1 MNKPDKMNRG
11 LFLAAGWIW
20 MAVASGVTGAG
31 AGDEVVVIYNRR
43 VPESKSLAEYYAGRR
58 QVPANQVLGF
68 DLPKTETMTRS
79 EFQEQLQKPLLAE
92 LEKAGLMTFVTEIR
106 PASRERAGDVYRR
119 AAQSKVRYTTLCYGV
134 PLRILRDT
142 NLVEA
147 GESKVRVELRRN
159 EAAVDSELAC
169 LPLTGLKLPL
179 YGPLANRYYGT
190 TNAAIF
196 QPTNGVLMVAR
207 LDGPS
212 AEIARSLVDKAMQA
226 ETNGLWGRAYFDARG
241 LTNGEYKMGDD
252 WIRGAAQSAR
262 RVGFETIL
270 DDKPGT
276 FSAGFPLSQI
286 GLYFGWYDGGVS
298 GPFTRPQVEFMP
310 GAIAYHLH
318 SFSAHTIR
326 SPVSYWVGPLLAKGA
341 TATMGSV
348 DEPYLA
354 GTPDLAVFL
363 DRLVH
368 GFTFGEAAYA
378 AASTLS
384 WQTTV
389 VGDPLYRPFGQKPQ
403 ALHEELTWRKS
414 LLIEWSHLRI
424 VNLNRNTGM
433 PIPDLISY
441 LEGVPETR
449 TSAVLQE
456 KLADL
461 YHSAGK
467 LGDAIEQY
475 PKVLDLNPTRQQRIR
490 VFLNWSA
497 LLARYGK
504 EPQAL
509 EQYNRFVKEFPDYPD
524 LLDLYR
530 TMLPLAQQLGKT
542 GDAEQ
547 LQADINRLA
556 PPPPPP
562 AAPAAPAAPK
572 S

>member
-1 MNKPDKMNRG
+1 
-11 LFLAAGWIW
+11 
-20 MAVASGVTGAG
+20 
-31 AGDEVVVIYNRR
+31 
-43 VPESKSLAEYYAGRR
+43 
-58 QVPANQVLGF
+58 
-68 DLPKTETMTRS
+68 
-79 EFQEQLQKPLLAE
+79 
-92 LEKAGLMTFVTEIR
+92 
-106 PASRERAGDVYRR
+106 
-119 AAQSKVRYTTLCYGV
+119 
-134 PLRILRDT
+134 
-142 NLVEA
+142 
-147 GESKVRVELRRN
+147 
-159 EAAVDSELAC
+159 
-169 LPLTGLKLPL
+169 L

-196 QPTNGVLMVAR
+196 QPTNGVLLVAR

-270 DDKPGT
+270 DDQPGT

-298 GPFTRPQVEFMP
+298 GPFTLPQVEFMP

-318 SFSAHTIR
+318 SYSAHTIR

-490 VFLNWSA
+490 VILNWSA